1 MAVGYVPLLI
11 ALYATIRMQ
20 WQDVRPAFRHLM
32 TATGIFSALALAVL
46 VSWCRIFSVCCQG
59 AG

>member
-46 VSWCRIFSVCCQG
+46 VSWRLDI
-59 AG
+59 